1 MRHNIHD
8 KIFINIFKLGFK
20 IIKFIFTKVK
30 TETST
35 LRRKLSRTLHLRSK
49 SGSRIKIY
57 KTMLGV
63 VTLI

>member
-20 IIKFIFTKVK
+20 TIKFIFTKVK

-35 LRRKLSRTLHLRSK
+35 LEALKNFALEIK
-49 SGSRIKIY
+49 KWFKIKIY